1 MVDRKHNPRD
11 RNIWKSPGGA
21 LFFKLGIPPDL
32 RDRFFSSTGKP
43 KTKISEPFGTDSRT
57 EARVLRDQKLVHY
70 QRVFTRMKA
79 GVMMTPEGIPAEAA
93 AYRRERA
100 RIDLANRQ
108 AQLDDPPAPAELA
121 ERQKAEDRQIQMTV
135 GRDIEEYAEKH
146 HITLEPFT
154 EPWRALGRP
163 MYQAVLAA
171 RSLHAGFEPPPT
183 TTAVPPVKQPATSTN
198 GYNGNLERFSVALGH
213 YLDWMRDVR
222 KARVATIADYK
233 SKAERFQK
241 FANDPSLGAVT
252 IEQARAF
259 LNEVEAQGVSTATVN
274 FHHIVCK
281 AVFEH
286 VRRERHM
293 FSGDN
298 PFSFQRR
305 KHKAKKRA
313 KYTVDELN
321 RLFNSPTFTERE
333 IKPETYGVASA
344 LPWAAV
350 LALYS
355 GLGLEEAAQLRPRDL
370 RIEHGNGWVI
380 YVEHEAALSGKLKR
394 EGYQR
399 TVPLHPELERL
410 GLLKYHAA
418 LPRNA
423 ERLFPNLP
431 VHHSKGKR
439 GPTLGRAFN
448 NWRRDL
454 GIDYKD
460 RPLDFHSL
468 RHTFGKAM
476 EDLGISEPDRVRL
489 LGHAVPGIGSSVY
502 SAPELKRVAPLVAKV
517 KWEGL
522 EIP

>member
-1 MVDRKHNPRD
+1 MVDRKHDPRD

-21 LFFKLGIPPDL
+21 LFFKLGIPPNL
-32 RDRFFSSTGKP
+32 RSKFLSSTGKP
-43 KTKISEPFGTDSRT
+43 KTKISEPLGTDSLT
-57 EARVLRDQKLVHY
+57 EARVFRDQKLAHY
-70 QRVFTRMKA
+70 QRVFARMNA
-79 GVMMTPEGIPAEAA
+79 GVDLLPEEIKAEVTKYRAQVPMPELAALLIKPTSSGDPSKPDVDSMIEQQVGPALDEVGKRLGFERHSEQWYALGIALVKSNWAALGKQVIAA
-93 AYRRERA
+93 AVGEQPA
-100 RIDLANRQ
+100 PTPVEQPPAVANRN
-108 AQLDDPPAPAELA
+108 
-121 ERQKAEDRQIQMTV
+121 RN
-135 GRDIEEYAEKH
+135 
-146 HITLEPFT
+146 
-154 EPWRALGRP
+154 
-163 MYQAVLAA
+163 
-171 RSLHAGFEPPPT
+171 S
-183 TTAVPPVKQPATSTN
+183 
-198 GYNGNLERFSVALGH
+198 NGNLERFSIALGH

-222 KARVATIADYK
+222 KARIATIADYK
-233 SKAERFQK
+233 SKAQRFQK
-241 FANDPSLGAVT
+241 FANDPSLGAAT
-252 IEQARAF
+252 IEQAKAF
-259 LNEVEAQGVSTATVN
+259 LNEVEAEGVSAATVN
-274 FHHIVCK
+274 FHHVVCK

-286 VRRERHM
+286 ARRERHM

-298 PFSFQRR
+298 PFGFQRR
-305 KHKAKKRA
+305 KHKTKKRA

-333 IKPETYGVASA
+333 IKPETYGVVSA

-380 YVEHEAALSGKLKR
+380 YVEHEAALSGKLKS
-394 EGYQR
+394 EGHER

-410 GLLKYHAA
+410 GLLKYHAT

-431 VHHSKGKR
+431 IHDSKGKR
-439 GPTLGRAFN
+439 GPTLGQAFN
-448 NWRRDL
+448 NWRRNL
-454 GIDYKD
+454 GINYKD

-468 RHTFGKAM
+468 RHTFGKMM
-476 EDLGISEPDRVRL
+476 EDLGISEPDRARL